1 MKDSLFHNLILGF
14 NYEKYSHNENKDI
27 LRKFYL
33 SLNYNEKLIIVFGK
47 ILNKISSLADNQNL
61 DLVIFKA
68 VQYYSQYELNF
79 RLKK

>member
-1 MKDSLFHNLILGF
+1 M
-14 NYEKYSHNENKDI
+14 
-27 LRKFYL
+27 
-33 SLNYNEKLIIVFGK
+33 FGK